1 MFMHLDPVWAVLA
14 IGSIVVLSF
23 FIGNA
28 VDLILKQDGF
38 GQWGNMIICA
48 AGFFGALYLAPR
60 FGYSLRDIRIAVA
73 FGLGGGFTLLCLLAL
88 LKAVFSRFS

>member
-28 VDLILKQDGF
+28 VDLILKGDGF
-38 GQWGNMIICA
+38 GQWGNMILCA
-48 AGFFGALYLAPR
+48 AGFFGGLYLAPHL
-60 FGYSLRDIRIAVA
+60 GYPLHDIRFAVA
-73 FGLGGGFTLLCLLAL
+73 WGLGGGFLLLCALAF
-88 LKAVFSRFS
+88 LKALFSRLL

>member
-28 VDLILKQDGF
+28 VDLILKGDGF

-48 AGFFGALYLAPR
+48 AGFFGALYMAPR
-60 FGYSLRDIRIAVA
+60 LGYPLRDIRIAVS
-73 FGLGGGFTLLCLLAL
+73 FGIGGGFVLLCLLAL
-88 LKAVFSRFS
+88 LKAVFSRSL